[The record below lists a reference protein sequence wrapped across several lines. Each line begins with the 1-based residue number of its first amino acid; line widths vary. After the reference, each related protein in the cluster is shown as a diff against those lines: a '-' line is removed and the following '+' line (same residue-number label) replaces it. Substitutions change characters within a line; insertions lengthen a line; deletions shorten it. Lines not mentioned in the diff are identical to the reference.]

1 MKQINK
7 PGVYEIS
14 EERYHQDPVITPSLS
29 RSIAHLL
36 LERSPLHAW
45 TAHPRLNP
53 NYISQDERKFDLGK
67 AAHLAML
74 GDNKE
79 FAIIQADS
87 FKTFAAQRA
96 RKMALAAGQVPV
108 LERDFKRVNAMVQAG
123 RAQLARHEECFSA
136 FIDGKPEQTLIWTE
150 EVDGIEVWCRAML
163 DWLPDERVRFPDY
176 KSTQGSAHPDMWPAM
191 AYREGMDLQC
201 AFYRRGIR
209 KVLGVDDPIFDF
221 VVQECDPPYALC
233 VISLSPGAIDLA
245 DRKIDEAL
253 SVWAWCMKRD
263 QWPGYPS
270 RVCYVDPPVWA
281 EKSWLERE
289 DRQHADHA
297 SNIERFAWWFNLNK
311 PVNALGKSAKGPI
324 QRVRRKRTK
333 DS

>member
-1 MKQINK
+1 MTDRKLITK
-7 PGVYEIS
+7 PGCYEL
-14 EERYHQDPVITPSLS
+14 EAEFYHSDPCAVPSLS

-36 LERSPLHAW
+36 LERSPSHAW

-53 NYISQDERKFDLGK
+53 NHVSQDERKFDLGT

-209 KVLGVDDPIFDF
+209 KVLGVENPAFDF
-221 VVQECDPPYALC
+221 VVQECDPPYALS
-233 VISLSPGAIDLA
+233 VISLTPGAIDMA
-245 DRKIDEAL
+245 HRKIDEAM
-253 SVWAWCMKRD
+253 SIWAWCIKNK
-263 QWPGYPS
+263 QWPGYPQ
-270 RVCYVDPPVWA
+270 RICYVDPPVWA
-281 EKSWLERE
+281 EKQWIDRE
-289 DRQHADHA
+289 DREHAARADGSKHG
-297 SNIERFAWWFNLNK
+297 WWFEMQSPLK
-311 PVNALGKSAKGPI
+311 ISKKA
-324 QRVRRKRTK
+324 
-333 DS
+333 